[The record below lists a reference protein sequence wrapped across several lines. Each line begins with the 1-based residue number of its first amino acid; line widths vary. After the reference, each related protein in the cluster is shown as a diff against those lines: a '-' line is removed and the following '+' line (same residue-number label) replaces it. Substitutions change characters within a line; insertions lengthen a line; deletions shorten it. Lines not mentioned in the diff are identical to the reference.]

1 MVLQVGLQP
10 VLGAFGC
17 VLGGQAIKSTA
28 LVRPKDLFVLI
39 LSWEAGFPWTNG
51 TSCWPSP
58 VMGDFGCVLGGQ
70 ATKSTVCVRP
80 KDIFVL
86 ILDKRNIC
94 LPSILVLV
102 QNFLQK
108 VT

>member
-1 MVLQVGLQP
+1 
-10 VLGAFGC
+10 
-17 VLGGQAIKSTA
+17 
-28 LVRPKDLFVLI
+28 
-39 LSWEAGFPWTNG
+39 
-51 TSCWPSP
+51 
-58 VMGDFGCVLGGQ
+58 LGGQ